1 MKKVFLKLLQNSGTN
16 ACAEVSFLIKFQAAG
31 LQSAT
36 LIKNRLQ
43 HSCFHVDFVKYDFVE

>member
-1 MKKVFLKLLQNSGTN
+1 MKKVFLKLLQNSGTD